1 MAQGLIQTK
10 EASGGGLPE
19 DGPALQ
25 PTQVLTC
32 DLIVCSM
39 DLQIAQTGLEFIEFY
54 VCDFFLL
61 SFFFLA

>member
-25 PTQVLTC
+25 PTQVLTRHFWMY
-32 DLIVCSM
+32 LRIV
-39 DLQIAQTGLEFIEFY
+39 
-54 VCDFFLL
+54 
-61 SFFFLA
+61 